1 MEGFSS
7 GIPKLPKLLDIA
19 TLKNNFNNFKKFGL
33 MHLMGLIFVFNSV
46 YFAAQL
52 QEIRK
57 VKLAK
62 IMCENL
68 DVDPIQRDVFHVPSP
83 R

>member
-1 MEGFSS
+1 
-7 GIPKLPKLLDIA
+7 
-19 TLKNNFNNFKKFGL
+19 